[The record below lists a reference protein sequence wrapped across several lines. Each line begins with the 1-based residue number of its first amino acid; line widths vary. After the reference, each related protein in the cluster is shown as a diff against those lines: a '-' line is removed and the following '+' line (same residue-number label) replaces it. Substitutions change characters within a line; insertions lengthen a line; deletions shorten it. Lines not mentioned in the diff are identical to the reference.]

1 MYLPVFYRNMLLRIV
16 LFDLEAT
23 YSVFLGDY
31 QYNSKSDFVPSSI
44 YSNIDSLQQLI
55 NPAKECPAIS
65 NL

>member
-1 MYLPVFYRNMLLRIV
+1 MFYRNTLLRIV

-44 YSNIDSLQQLI
+44 YISIDLLLQLI
-55 NPAKECPAIS
+55 NPTKECPAIH